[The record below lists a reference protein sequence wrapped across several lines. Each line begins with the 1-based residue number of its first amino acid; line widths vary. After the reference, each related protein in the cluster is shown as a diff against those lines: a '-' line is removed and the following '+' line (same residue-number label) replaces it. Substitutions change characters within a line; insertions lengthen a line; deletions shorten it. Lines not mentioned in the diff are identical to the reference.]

1 MKNAKL
7 KMKNVVVA
15 LLCDLKMGRLV
26 ALASGTLGESG
37 ERKVDSGKVERW
49 KS

>member
-1 MKNAKL
+1 MEMKNKL
-7 KMKNVVVA
+7 VV
-15 LLCDLKMGRLV
+15 LP
-26 ALASGTLGESG
+26 SGTLGESG